1 MVEVVPMLETL
12 ESGLAIWVTVL
23 KFLLEAISAL
33 CVGLGLL
40 STLRQAWLGRE
51 GRQSFAEVRLHFG
64 SWLALAL
71 EFQLGADIVATTIAP
86 SFEALGK
93 LALIA
98 LVRTFLNYFL
108 QRELEAGTAER
119 PPSPGVE

>member
-1 MVEVVPMLETL
+1 MLESM
-12 ESGLAIWVTVL
+12 ESGLAVCVVIL
-23 KFLLEAISAL
+23 KFILEAISAL

-40 STLRQAWLGRE
+40 STLRQAWVSRNFT
-51 GRQSFAEVRLHFG
+51 RIRLHFG

-71 EFQLGADIVATTIAP
+71 EFQLGADIVATTVAP

-93 LALIA
+93 LGLIA

-108 QRELEAGTAER
+108 QRELEAGRTGPQEN
-119 PPSPGVE
+119 G

>member
-1 MVEVVPMLETL
+1 MLENL
-12 ESGLAIWVTVL
+12 EASLAVFVLIL

-40 STLRQAWLGRE
+40 STLRQAWLGRG
-51 GRQSFAEVRLHFG
+51 GRLSFSEIRLHFG

-71 EFQLGADIVATTIAP
+71 EFQLGADIVATTVAP

-98 LVRTFLNYFL
+98 VVRTFLNYFL
-108 QRELEAGTAER
+108 QRELEAGKKGNE
-119 PPSPGVE
+119 P

>member
-1 MVEVVPMLETL
+1 MLEPLEAGLSVFVTL
-12 ESGLAIWVTVL
+12 L

-40 STLRQAWLGRE
+40 STLRQAWRGWGGARLFSE
-51 GRQSFAEVRLHFG
+51 IRLHFG

-71 EFQLGADIVATTIAP
+71 EFQLAADIVATTIAP

-93 LALIA
+93 LGLIA

-108 QRELEAGTAER
+108 QRELEHGR
-119 PPSPGVE
+119 P